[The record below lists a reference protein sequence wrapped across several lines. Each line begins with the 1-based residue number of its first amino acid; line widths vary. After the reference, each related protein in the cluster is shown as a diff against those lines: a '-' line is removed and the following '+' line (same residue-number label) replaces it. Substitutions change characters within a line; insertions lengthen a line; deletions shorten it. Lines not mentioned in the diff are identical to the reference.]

1 MGPAVADSGGG
12 SMRLPGLLGG
22 TKTEELRGGGPPFA
36 YGISPW
42 DTCELRPGG
51 GRDIF
56 FVEKDAAVSETFGGR
71 KGGQLLCSRT
81 QALQH

>member
-56 FVEKDAAVSETFGGR
+56 FVKKDAAVPETFGGK